1 METLKKT
8 FEMMEEKRKEL
19 KFVLKCLNDPKYK
32 DHEILIRLEGK
43 LRTPE
48 DALAIYMVDITM
60 YEEICKKLLKDKEIK
75 KKIKKIISS

>member
-1 METLKKT
+1 
-8 FEMMEEKRKEL
+8 MEEKRREL